1 MNPKDQ
7 NNQQQTDNQQN
18 KKITLDYF
26 DDYKSKN
33 ELIQKWLDYFPTIG
47 LATDD
52 VDNWKKFIDVN
63 SYTLYLEAKY
73 YGLEKTN
80 PFFMFL
86 YEFIKT
92 NKSISPLIN
101 LYNQLHNLV
110 ARDVINSKQ
119 LAFTCPQNEQIQIL
133 LNNSLYKN
141 NSADYVYL
149 VKCYNWLLDITI
161 DRDIKNKYVVG
172 IFKDNKKNSTE
183 LSTDKLLLIKTIF
196 FTDALIKLMNS
207 NKTADDENRFL
218 DQLEIAEKKSLLTDT
233 LINCDTVE
241 QNINWLNQNIQES
254 STDIYGRKQQSDSV
268 EDEKINNNNNSIYL
282 STNQKQA
289 LKQKLQ
295 PQLDILTKNLAQN
308 IGVNNLK
315 ASDLA
320 KLINQI
326 FS

>member
-7 NNQQQTDNQQN
+7 NNQQQIDNQQN

-26 DDYKSKN
+26 DDYKSKK
-33 ELIQKWLDYFPTIG
+33 ELIQKWLDYLPTIG

-63 SYTLYLEAKY
+63 SYTLYLEIKY
-73 YGLEKTN
+73 FGLEKTN

-119 LAFTCPQNEQIQIL
+119 VAFTCPQNEQIQIL

-149 VKCYNWLLDITI
+149 IKCYNWLLDITI

-172 IFKDNKKNSTE
+172 IFKDNDRNSTE

-196 FTDALIKLMNS
+196 FTDALIKLMTS

-218 DQLEIAEKKSLLTDT
+218 DQLEIAESKSLITDP
-233 LINCDTVE
+233 LINCDTIE
-241 QNINWLNQNIQES
+241 QNIKWLNENIQES
-254 STDIYGRKQQSDSV
+254 STDIYGRTQQSDSV
-268 EDEKINNNNNSIYL
+268 ENERTNNNKNAIYL

-295 PQLDILTKNLAQN
+295 PQLDQLTKNLAQN
-308 IGVNNLK
+308 TGINLK

-326 FS
+326 FN

>member
-7 NNQQQTDNQQN
+7 NNQQQIDNQQN

-26 DDYKSKN
+26 DDYKSKK
-33 ELIQKWLDYFPTIG
+33 ELIQKWLDYLPTIG

-63 SYTLYLEAKY
+63 SYTLYLEIKY
-73 YGLEKTN
+73 FDLEKTN

-101 LYNQLHNLV
+101 LYDQLHNLV

-149 VKCYNWLLDITI
+149 IKCYNWLLDITI

-172 IFKDNKKNSTE
+172 IFKDNDRNSTE

-196 FTDALIKLMNS
+196 FTDALIKLMTS

-218 DQLEIAEKKSLLTDT
+218 DQLEIAESKSLIADP
-233 LINCDTVE
+233 LINCDTIE
-241 QNINWLNQNIQES
+241 QNIKWLNENIQES
-254 STDIYGRKQQSDSV
+254 STDIYGRTQQSDSV
-268 EDEKINNNNNSIYL
+268 GNEQTNNNKNSIYL

-295 PQLDILTKNLAQN
+295 PQLDQLTKNLAQN
-308 IGVNNLK
+308 TGINLK

-326 FS
+326 FN